1 MPVPALTPEGR
12 FSVNVKARMT
22 IQGAMNL
29 TWMRVQV
36 IVIVLVFVLLCFNDG
51 LAPLAAVL
59 TR

>member
-1 MPVPALTPEGR
+1 M
-12 FSVNVKARMT
+12 NVKARMT

-36 IVIVLVFVLLCFNDG
+36 IVIVLVLVLLCVNDG